1 MTIRDEFASELLLVS
16 GGEVLSLADVKLA
29 DAMLPWL
36 EQKFTEAQVEMVAC
50 CAEVLTHL
58 AAELRIVKD
67 GVSADLAADAIQES
81 TEVIRALSPDPEWL
95 NGKITEVVEQV
106 ADGVRAWRDRNC
118 IKDSTTYS
126 VLTDVVAAIREGLIY
141 EPLKGHA
148 DPEWL
153 ERQKQRWELEAR
165 QKEAR
170 WWRYQSAGFFRM
182 QTNDARLQADERLGA
197 LDDQLA
203 ALPEVKR

>member
-1 MTIRDEFASELLLVS
+1 MTLRDQLNKCKDLDTLTAFV
-16 GGEVLSLADVKLA
+16 
-29 DAMLPWL
+29 
-36 EQKFTEAQVEMVAC
+36 EQKFTEAQAEMVAC

>member
-1 MTIRDEFASELLLVS
+1 MSLRDEYLQKTSYCIKDS
-16 GGEVLSLADVKLA
+16 QRADVVVLWLKRLLA
-29 DAMLPWL
+29 
-36 EQKFTEAQVEMVAC
+36 EAQAETVERLANWLYAELKARTWHDKDDAT
-50 CAEVLTHL
+50 AEVVAQKL
-58 AAELRIVKD
+58 
-67 GVSADLAADAIQES
+67 
-81 TEVIRALSPDPEWL
+81 RALSPDPKWL